1 MNLTEL
7 FSDKQL
13 KSKEQIEILSQAL
26 MAGQISETEVLK
38 FASTAKDAQKGHC
51 IEALEFA
58 SRLSPG
64 WGTLEIMLFCMET
77 LTHKAPR
84 VKWESAKV
92 VANLAYKFPEESQK
106 AIPILLTNAE
116 HEGTVV
122 RWSAATALAAVF
134 LSNSTYQ
141 IELASPLEALLVK
154 EEKDSIR
161 KIYRKALGKKK

>member
-7 FSDKQL
+7 FSNIQL
-13 KSKEQIEILSQAL
+13 NSKEQIEILSQAL
-26 MAGQISETEVLK
+26 MSGQISETEVLN
-38 FASTAKDAQKGHC
+38 FASIAKDAQKGHC

-64 WGTLEIMLFCMET
+64 WGTLETMLFCMDT

-92 VANLAYKFPEESQK
+92 VTNLAGKFPEESQK
-106 AIPILLTNAE
+106 AIPSLLNNAE

-122 RWSAATALAAVF
+122 RWSAANALAAVC
-134 LSNSTYQ
+134 LGNSKSQT
-141 IELASPLEALLVK
+141 ELASTLEALSEK

-161 KIYRKALGKKK
+161 KIYHKALGKKK